1 MQGQGRATKSRKG
14 KGDYLMDQGIK
25 EIAAKEAK
33 EIATEVKEEIVPFG
47 PAEVI
52 SLALTAGFVLMILS
66 ILLLML
72 AIV

>member
-1 MQGQGRATKSRKG
+1 
-14 KGDYLMDQGIK
+14 MDQAVK

-33 EIATEVKEEIVPFG
+33 ELGTEVKEEIAPLG

-52 SLALTAGFVLMILS
+52 SLALTAGFVLTILS

>member
-1 MQGQGRATKSRKG
+1 
-14 KGDYLMDQGIK
+14 MDQGVK

-33 EIATEVKEEIVPFG
+33 EIAIEVKEEIAPLG

-52 SLALTAGFVLMILS
+52 SLALTAGFVLTILS

>member
-1 MQGQGRATKSRKG
+1 
-14 KGDYLMDQGIK
+14 MDQAAK

-33 EIATEVKEEIVPFG
+33 EVATEAKEEIATLG
-47 PAEVI
+47 AAEVI
-52 SLALTAGFVLMILS
+52 SLALTAGFVGMILS